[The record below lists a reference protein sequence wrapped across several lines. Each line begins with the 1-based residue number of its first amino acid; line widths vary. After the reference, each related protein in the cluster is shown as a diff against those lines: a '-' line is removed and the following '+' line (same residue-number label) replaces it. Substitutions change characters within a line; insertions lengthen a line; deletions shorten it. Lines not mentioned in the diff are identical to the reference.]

1 MSVAKAGETQPKEK
15 DLGAAPA
22 ALKRKH
28 ATNDEVEETPSKKAR
43 LDTSGDPVMGDGTAP
58 IRSVIGGRQ

>member
-28 ATNDEVEETPSKKAR
+28 ATNDEVCGMDRCRDVLSLSCRLRKHHPRKLASTPVAT
-43 LDTSGDPVMGDGTAP
+43 L
-58 IRSVIGGRQ
+58 